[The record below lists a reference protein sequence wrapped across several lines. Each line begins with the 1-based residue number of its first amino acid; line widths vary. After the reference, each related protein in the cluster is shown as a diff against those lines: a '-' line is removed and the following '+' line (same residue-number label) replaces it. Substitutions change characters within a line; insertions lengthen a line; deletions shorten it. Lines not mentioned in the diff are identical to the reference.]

1 MYVQYVERELV
12 YFMYIMVKNL
22 FWVVIT
28 PDAGLEP
35 ATTGFTFY
43 IKVLRSAN

>member
-1 MYVQYVERELV
+1 M
-12 YFMYIMVKNL
+12 
-22 FWVVIT
+22 WVIIT

-43 IKVLRSAN
+43 IKILRSVN